1 MVIVMKNEWEFDGRT
16 IPDDAMYWVRAIAV
30 RAVVKNGVSPESV
43 ITTLGMSRSCI
54 YDWLN
59 RYDDAGLEGLRAKD
73 KTGSEPLI
81 TMEMDKWLRIV
92 VLNSTPVD
100 HGYDTVLWT
109 RDILAEVLCN
119 KYGIDVAGRTVSE
132 HLKEV
137 GLSYQKPVYR
147 AKEQDP
153 DEVEYFLSEKFPRIK
168 KLAGKMDADIAFED
182 ESGVGMSTHSGRTWG
197 DVGHT
202 PKVLA
207 TNKRGGYNIL
217 STVTAQGVMNYSIS
231 DGSVDSFRY
240 VKFLK
245 QLIKGRKKPLI
256 IIADRASFH
265 KSKEVRNFVR
275 ANRTKIR
282 IYFLPK
288 YSPELNPDEHVW
300 RNIKDEK
307 IGKQPIKDKPD
318 LKKRLRS
325 ALVSLQRTK
334 DMVIS
339 FFHFPETKYA
349 LT

>member
-1 MVIVMKNEWEFDGRT
+1 MNNEWEFDGRT

-30 RAVVKNGVSPESV
+30 RAVVKNGISPEAV

-59 RYDDAGLEGLRAKD
+59 RYYDAGLEGLQTEK

-81 TMEMDKWLRIV
+81 TTEMDKWLRIV

-100 HGYDTVLWT
+100 HGYDTLLWT
-109 RDILAEVLCN
+109 RDILSELLWS
-119 KYGIDVAGRTVSE
+119 KYGIEVAGRTVSE
-132 HLKEV
+132 HLIQN

-153 DEVEYFLSEKFPRIK
+153 DEVEYFINEKFPRIK
-168 KLAGKMDADIAFED
+168 RLAARINADIAFED
-182 ESGVGMSTHSGRTWG
+182 EAGVGMSTHSGCTWG
-197 DVGHT
+197 EVGHT

-207 TNKRGGYNIL
+207 TNKRGGYNVL

-231 DGSVDSFRY
+231 EGSIDSFRY
-240 VKFLK
+240 IKFLK
-245 QLIKGRKKPLI
+245 QLINGRDKPII

-265 KSKEVRNFVR
+265 KSKEVRKFVR
-275 ANRTKIR
+275 ANRERIR

-307 IGKQPIKDKPD
+307 IGKQPIKDKSD

-325 ALVSLQRTK
+325 ALVSLQRTSDK
-334 DMVIS
+334 VIS
-339 FFHFPETKYA
+339 FFHLPETRYA